1 MMDRVGI
8 NRRNPLET
16 PIHIAHKKLFTEVG
30 LEGIYFYILKVFY
43 FKLFF
48 LFLNCFNVLILKII
62 FKK

>member
-16 PIHIAHKKLFTEVG
+16 LIHIAHKKLFIEVG

-43 FKLFF
+43 FKLF
-48 LFLNCFNVLILKII
+48 LNCFDC
-62 FKK
+62 